1 MLEELV
7 EELEKKLDKEIKH
20 NQALAK
26 RVVEFMRKER
36 VEEETLKKKEVSCSK
51 KKEATKDMMAR
62 WSDGGQWYSKDLL
75 TWRK

>member
-1 MLEELV
+1 
-7 EELEKKLDKEIKH
+7 
-20 NQALAK
+20 LAK

-51 KKEATKDMMAR
+51 KEATKDMMAR